1 MLPGERAW
9 FDPAHQRHPI
19 FLSREHILAEHLID
33 VVIPVFNAA
42 RTIRVAIAS
51 IQNQTISNIRIILV
65 DDGST
70 DGGPAILREI
80 AAADPRVDIVTQPNR
95 GIVDARNAG
104 LARCRSGFVAWL
116 DADDLASPDRLE
128 AQLQYLA
135 SNPECVAVSGATR
148 HVDEDGRFFGII
160 SRCGQPEAAD
170 PLWIPAIE
178 PYLMQSF
185 LMVRRS
191 AIEAAGGY
199 RQLIYAEDADLCW
212 RMQEIGRLHNMEAVL
227 GDYRVHAG
235 SVSSRSIVNG
245 RIMALLSQL
254 SAISAVRRRAGRPDL
269 SFPKEMATRLRSAT
283 SLAEVYALGC
293 EHLTQGET
301 DHLEIA
307 LAAKL
312 MDLTSYRPYELD
324 AHDCQFI
331 QSAMRKHAVRLR
343 PDNRA
348 VLARSRSGTAARLFR
363 QGLVREAAALISPS
377 QYAATAGR
385 VALRAIVSP
394 AAREKLRRLTGRRTN
409 MLLK

>member
-1 MLPGERAW
+1 M
-9 FDPAHQRHPI
+9 
-19 FLSREHILAEHLID
+19 AEHLID

-42 RTIRVAIAS
+42 RTIRAAIAS
-51 IQNQTISNIRIILV
+51 IQNQTISNTRIIVV

-95 GIVDARNAG
+95 GIVEARNAG
-104 LARCRSGFVAWL
+104 LARCRSEFVAWL
-116 DADDLASPDRLE
+116 DADDLANSDRLE
-128 AQLQYLA
+128 TQLDYLT
-135 SNPECVAVSGATR
+135 SNPDCVAVSGATR

-191 AIEAAGGY
+191 AIEAVGGY
-199 RQLIYAEDADLCW
+199 RQLIYAEDTDLCW
-212 RMQEIGRLHNMEAVL
+212 RMQEIGRLHNLEAVL
-227 GDYRVHAG
+227 GDYRVHPG
-235 SVSSRSIVNG
+235 SVSSHSIVNG

-269 SFPKEMATRLRSAT
+269 SFPEEMGTRIGSAT
-283 SLAEVYALGC
+283 SLAELFTLGC
-293 EHLTQGET
+293 KRLTQDEA

-307 LAAKL
+307 LAAKI

-324 AHDCQFI
+324 AEDCLFI
-331 QSAMRKHAVRLR
+331 QSAMRKHVSRLR
-343 PDNRA
+343 PGNRT

-363 QGLVREAAALISPS
+363 QGLLREAAALISPS
-377 QYAATAGR
+377 QYAPTAGR
-385 VALRAIVSP
+385 VALRAVVSP
-394 AAREKLRRLTGRRTN
+394 AVREQLRRLTGRRTN